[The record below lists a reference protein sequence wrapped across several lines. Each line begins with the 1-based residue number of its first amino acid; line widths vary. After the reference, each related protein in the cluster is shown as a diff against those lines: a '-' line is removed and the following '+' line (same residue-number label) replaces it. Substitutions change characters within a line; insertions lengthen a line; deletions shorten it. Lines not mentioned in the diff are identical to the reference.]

1 MSFGEMKNTLQF
13 KGNNADM
20 IESIIKAPIGIL
32 DDVNRISN
40 KNFEDIF
47 KGNKQQEDNTAQ
59 IIDNQF
65 T

>member
-1 MSFGEMKNTLQF
+1 
-13 KGNNADM
+13 M

-47 KGNKQQEDNTAQ
+47 KGSKQQEDNTAQ
-59 IIDNQF
+59 IIDNEF